1 MARHYTEKGG
11 EVVETNWRGRAGEV
25 DLIARHG
32 DLTIFVE
39 VKTSRTLAQATDL
52 LRPAQLARIAR
63 AAEEYMG
70 GALTDFRIDAGFVD
84 ASGAITLYENVTAY
98 S

>member
-1 MARHYTEKGG
+1 M
-11 EVVETNWRGRAGEV
+11 VETNWRGRAGEV

-39 VKTSRTLAQATDL
+39 VKTSRTLAQAANL

-63 AAEEYMG
+63 ASEEYMN
-70 GALTDFRIDAGFVD
+70 GALADLRIDAAFVD
-84 ASGAITLYENVTAY
+84 ASGAIALYENVTAY
-98 S
+98 A